1 MTWQPEP
8 RRRPSVA
15 EAVVWPVVIV
25 ALALLAGWIL
35 LITVKWLVVLLMYV
49 LGAALIIGPFLGA
62 SRALEGTS
70 GGDRFR
76 RILTL
81 IGVVVAGILMIGAA
95 RLVSHHGWVLIVVPV
110 GVLAADRLRKRIA
123 GRKPA
128 T

>member
-1 MTWQPEP
+1 VTWQPEP

-15 EAVVWPVVIV
+15 ETLVGPVILV

-35 LITVKWLVVLLMYV
+35 LVTVKWLVVLLMYV
-49 LGAALIIGPFLGA
+49 LGAALIIGPFVAGA
-62 SRALEGTS
+62 RALDGVS

-81 IGVVVAGILMIGAA
+81 AGVVCAGILLVAAA
-95 RLVSHHGWVLIVVPV
+95 RVVSHHGWVLLAVPL

-123 GRKPA
+123 SRS
-128 T
+128 

>member
-1 MTWQPEP
+1 
-8 RRRPSVA
+8 
-15 EAVVWPVVIV
+15 
-25 ALALLAGWIL
+25 
-35 LITVKWLVVLLMYV
+35 
-49 LGAALIIGPFLGA
+49 
-62 SRALEGTS
+62 
-70 GGDRFR
+70 
-76 RILTL
+76 LTL

>member
-15 EAVVWPVVIV
+15 EALVWPVVLV

-49 LGAALIIGPFLGA
+49 LGAALVVGPFLGA
-62 SRALEGTS
+62 SRALEGTA

-81 IGVVVAGILMIGAA
+81 IGVVVAGILMIAAA
-95 RLVSHHGWVLIVVPV
+95 RLVSHHGWVLIAVPL

-123 GRKPA
+123 GRRPA